1 MTRRQW
7 ARWGVLAGTLWA
19 SGCNGG
25 GTQPPGPPADLMPS
39 GGGGQSWYFNNPLPT
54 PLSVTVFD
62 VSGRPVP
69 GVVVTWTV
77 TPGTGVGAVNPA
89 QSTTDANGIASTSDS
104 VGSNTTQRVSATVS
118 GLPSAA
124 SFTEIATAPPTSAT
138 VSLENFAFNPK
149 NSVVQTGGTVTW
161 MWNDGTAFHTLNF
174 NVNDPTPRP
183 LDTPQQQS
191 GSVAFTFTTVGSY
204 PFFCLLHQAQGM
216 TGKLTVVH

>member
-7 ARWGVLAGTLWA
+7 ARGGVMAGTLWA

-39 GGGGQSWYFNNPLPT
+39 GGGGQSWYFNHPLPM

-104 VGSNTTQRVSATVS
+104 VGSNTTQQVSATVS

-124 SFTEIATAPPTSAT
+124 SFTEIATSAPTDVGVSVTSFVFT
-138 VSLENFAFNPK
+138 PRDTM
-149 NSVVQTGGTVTW
+149 VQSGGTVTW
-161 MWNDGTAFHTLNF
+161 TWNSGTIQH
-174 NVNDPTPRP
+174 NVTYVSGPTSLPTNSP
-183 LDTPQQQS
+183 
-191 GSVAFTFTTVGSY
+191 
-204 PFFCLLHQAQGM
+204 
-216 TGKLTVVH
+216 